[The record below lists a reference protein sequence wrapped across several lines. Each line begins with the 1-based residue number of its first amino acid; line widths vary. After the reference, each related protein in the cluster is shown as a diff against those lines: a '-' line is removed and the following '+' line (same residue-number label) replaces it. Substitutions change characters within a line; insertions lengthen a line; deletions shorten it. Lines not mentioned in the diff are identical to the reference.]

1 MNPTLTETKRIIRTI
16 RENKSIKEQQ
26 DSGIILSM
34 AILGATLLIIC
45 LVLVSIIN

>member
-1 MNPTLTETKRIIRTI
+1 MNPTMSETKRIIRTI

-34 AILGATLLIIC
+34 AILIGCLIIT
-45 LVLVSIIN
+45 LAVLIQGV